1 MIRNQDRAGPASN
14 FAEATVRRTRCTSAF
29 WCQLTVALLP
39 IWPLDEAIRLA
50 KGRQAGLRVLHI
62 IDTTNLNLDS
72 MAQMADFAE
81 SLRAPARK
89 LLREAEARARR
100 ARVKVETGLLEIEK
114 LDERIGDLVVKDAA
128 TWRAD
133 VIVMGT
139 HGRRGLNRLLL
150 GSVADSVVR
159 VSPVPVLLIRGK

>member
-1 MIRNQDRAGPASN
+1 MYRRILVPVDGSTTSN
-14 FAEATVRRTRCTSAF
+14 LA
-29 WCQLTVALLP
+29 
-39 IWPLDEAIRLA
+39 LDEAIGLP
-50 KGRQAGLRVLHI
+50 KGRQAGLRVVHVV
-62 IDTTNLNLDS
+62 DTINLNVDS
-72 MAQMADFAE
+72 MAEMADIAE
-81 SLRAPARK
+81 PLRESGRK
-89 LLREAEARARR
+89 LLREAEPRARR
-100 ARVKVETGLLEIEK
+100 ARVKVETDLLEIQK
-114 LDERIGDLVVKDAA
+114 FADRISDLVVKDAA